1 MASLF
6 GFEFKRKKEEDKSN
20 NESFA
25 PLVQDDGAMV
35 VAAGG
40 AYGTYVDL
48 EGSAR
53 TEAELVTKYREM
65 SLHAELDSAIDDIVN
80 EAIIIDTDVDV
91 IELNLDKT
99 DLSDNIK
106 NVIIQEFKSILQL
119 FEMHTHSYDIFRRWY
134 VDGRLYYHVIIDD
147 AKPENGIK
155 EFRYVDPRKIRKVRE
170 VKKKPIPNSNI
181 VVTQKQSEYF
191 IYNEKGFAQN
201 IAQATTATGTSGVKI
216 SADAILHVTSGITDK
231 NNQLV
236 LGALHKAIK
245 PLNQLRTLEDATLIY
260 RISRAPERRIFY
272 IDVGNLPKMK
282 AEQYLRDIMARFK
295 NRVVYDS
302 ASGEV
307 RDDRKFMTML
317 EDFWLPRR
325 EGGKGTEIQTLPP
338 GQNLGQLEDVKYFQR
353 NLYKALN
360 IPINRIEPEQTYNL
374 GRATEITRDEVKFS
388 KMITRLQTRFSQL
401 FLQAL
406 EKQLILKKIVTP
418 EDWNMLS
425 DNIRFVFA
433 KDNHYSELKDLEV
446 LNDRLNALNLVDP
459 YVGKYYSA
467 EWVRKNVLRQTDED
481 IEEINTQIEGET
493 EQGIIMS
500 PEDAA
505 AQQQAIEN
513 GAKPT
518 KK

>member
-1 MASLF
+1 M
-6 GFEFKRKKEEDKSN
+6 
-20 NESFA
+20 
-25 PLVQDDGAMV
+25 
-35 VAAGG
+35 
-40 AYGTYVDL
+40 
-48 EGSAR
+48 
-53 TEAELVTKYREM
+53 
-65 SLHAELDSAIDDIVN
+65 
-80 EAIIIDTDVDV
+80 
-91 IELNLDKT
+91 
-99 DLSDNIK
+99 
-106 NVIIQEFKSILQL
+106 
-119 FEMHTHSYDIFRRWY
+119 
-134 VDGRLYYHVIIDD
+134 
-147 AKPENGIK
+147 
-155 EFRYVDPRKIRKVRE
+155 RE

-425 DNIRFVFA
+425 DNIRFDFA

-446 LNDRLNALNLVDP
+446 LNDRLNALNLVDA
-459 YVGKYYSA
+459 YVGKYYSS

-505 AQQQAIEN
+505 AQQQAMEN